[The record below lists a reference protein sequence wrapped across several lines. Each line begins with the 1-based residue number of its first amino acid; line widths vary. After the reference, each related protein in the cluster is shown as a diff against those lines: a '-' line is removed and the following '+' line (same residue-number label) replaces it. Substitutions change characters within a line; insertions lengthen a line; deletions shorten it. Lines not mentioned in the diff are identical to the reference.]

1 VDSESYLIDHEA
13 ETSIKYLAL
22 QLLPSP
28 LSPLTWSRPHTSSSI
43 GFASSSWPSLRT
55 IEIQEQVRRDDAPRV
70 RRPPVFN
77 VTLSVSHV
85 IKVYGEAF
93 AQSIVAQLL
102 AAILIVMQFRGGLGW
117 LKKSKFG
124 PILYHDVIFGDAS
137 YRIMDFNALEGWVS
151 FHHLLHWLLGGAVLA
166 CGSVAR

>member
-1 VDSESYLIDHEA
+1 MDSESYLIDHEA

-28 LSPLTWSRPHTSSSI
+28 PSPLTWSRPHTSSSI
-43 GFASSSWPSLRT
+43 GFASSSWPSLPT

-77 VTLSVSHV
+77 VTLSVSRV

-102 AAILIVMQFRGGLGW
+102 AAILIVMHRISAVCNFEEDSDGS
-117 LKKSKFG
+117 KS
-124 PILYHDVIFGDAS
+124 PSLDRS
-137 YRIMDFNALEGWVS
+137 STTMS
-151 FHHLLHWLLGGAVLA
+151 FSGMSAITSWI
-166 CGSVAR
+166 SMR

>member
-1 VDSESYLIDHEA
+1 MDSESYLIDHEA

-28 LSPLTWSRPHTSSSI
+28 LSPLTWSRPHTSSSLI
-43 GFASSSWPSLRT
+43 GFASSSWPSLPT

-77 VTLSVSHV
+77 VTLSVSRV

-102 AAILIVMQFRGGLGW
+102 AAILIVMHRISAVCNFEEDSDGS
-117 LKKSKFG
+117 KS
-124 PILYHDVIFGDAS
+124 PSLDRS
-137 YRIMDFNALEGWVS
+137 STTMS
-151 FHHLLHWLLGGAVLA
+151 FSGMSAITSWI
-166 CGSVAR
+166 SMR